1 MANLLSQFIGT
12 RSGTIP
18 VEIFLVGGGGGGG
31 AATGSDSAGG
41 GGSGQ
46 VVYGLYNF
54 DYDKS
59 INVSIGSSGLGSLGS
74 NTPEPNVGNA
84 GGDTR
89 FGAIVAYGGGG
100 GSGSGLLS
108 QWEPDFI
115 SRQNYGSSGGTKR
128 SLSATMPGVCCNFP
142 LGSEFVIRS
151 HDQGPNSQNNNW
163 SDEAVDQTG
172 LWSQAGQGGTTEGN
186 ATVAALI
193 VGRKITPN
201 GFIATGA
208 GNHGDNAVAGGG
220 GGAGG
225 HPGYSQLNR
234 LGGRSDYLGSMQGSH
249 AWYGRG
255 GRGLPGSAIG
265 YPTLE
270 FAGGGGGGGS
280 NYQPGNAGGGNGTYQ
295 TAGGDAL
302 ANSGSGG
309 GGCSGGG
316 NTAYVRGG
324 NGGSGVC
331 IIRYPTSYNAATG
344 IGTAATDSQSGY
356 HVYRWN
362 APGSITFNP

>member
-31 AATGSDSAGG
+31 AAQDATGSGG

-59 INVSIGSSGLGSLGS
+59 INVSIGSSGLGSRS
-74 NTPEPNVGNA
+74 YETPEPNVGNA

-100 GSGSGLLS
+100 GSGYSIQN
-108 QWEPDFI
+108 QWDPEFI
-115 SRQNYGSSGGTKR
+115 ARQNYGSSGGTTG
-128 SLSATMPGVCCNFP
+128 SLPATNSSVCCNFP
-142 LGSEFVIRS
+142 LGSEFIVRS
-151 HDQGPNSQNNNW
+151 SDQGPNAAPVNR
-163 SDEAVDQTG
+163 DETG
-172 LWSQAGQGGTTEGN
+172 VWGSYPGSTEGS
-186 ATVAALI
+186 AMVGGLI

-208 GNHGDNAVAGGG
+208 GNHGTGTAAGGG

-225 HPGYSQLNR
+225 HPGAS
-234 LGGRSDYLGSMQGSH
+234 GSVTTDYLGSLSGSKQ
-249 AWYGRG
+249 WYGRG

-265 YPTLE
+265 YPALE
-270 FAGGGGGGGS
+270 FAGGGGAGAPT
-280 NYQPGNAGGGNGTYQ
+280 NAQPGNAGGGNGRITGDGYHA
-295 TAGGDAL
+295 TA
-302 ANSGSGG
+302 NTGSGG
-309 GGCSGGG
+309 GGTNAPSGGLM
-316 NTAYVRGG
+316 RGG

-331 IIRYPTSYNAATG
+331 IIRYPTAYNAATG
-344 IGTAATDSQSGY
+344 IGTVATDPQPGY

-362 APGSITFNP
+362 GPGSITFNP

>member
-18 VEIFLVGGGGGGG
+18 VEIFLVGGGGGAGAGTNMGG
-31 AATGSDSAGG
+31 SGG

-59 INVSIGSSGLGSLGS
+59 INVSIGSSGLGSAYS
-74 NTPEPNVGNA
+74 DTPEPAVGNA

-100 GSGSGLLS
+100 GSGHLVYN
-108 QWEPDFI
+108 QWHPEFVEK
-115 SRQNYGSSGGTKR
+115 QNYGSSGGT
-128 SLSATMPGVCCNFP
+128 SGGPGEVHMSVCCNFP
-142 LGSEFVIRS
+142 LGSEFVIRAS
-151 HDQGPNSQNNNW
+151 DQGRVDNNV
-163 SDEAVDQTG
+163 DETG
-172 LWSQAGQGGTTEGN
+172 LYPGSGNGSGSTEGN
-186 ATVAALI
+186 AMVGGLI
-193 VGRKITPN
+193 IGRKITPN

-208 GNHGDNAVAGGG
+208 GNHGSSGTAGGG

-225 HPGYSQLNR
+225 HPGASFLD
-234 LGGRSDYLGSMQGSH
+234 RSNARADYLGSLFGTAQ
-249 AWYGRG
+249 WYGRG
-255 GRGLPGSAIG
+255 GRGLPGSVIG
-265 YPTLE
+265 YPALE
-270 FAGGGGGGGS
+270 FAGGGGGGASS
-280 NYQPGNAGGGNGTYQ
+280 NAQPGNAGGGDGRITGVGN
-295 TAGGDAL
+295 DAT

-309 GGCSGGG
+309 GGTKGDGSG
-316 NTAYVRGG
+316 NPVRGG

-331 IIRYPTSYNAATG
+331 IIRYPTSYNAATASG
-344 IGTAATDSQSGY
+344 NVATPAQSGY

-362 APGSITFNP
+362 GPGSITFNP

>member
-18 VEIFLVGGGGGGG
+18 VEIFLVGGGGGAGAGTNMGG
-31 AATGSDSAGG
+31 SGG

-59 INVSIGSSGLGSLGS
+59 INVSIGSSGLGSAYS
-74 NTPEPNVGNA
+74 DTPEPAVGNA

-100 GSGSGLLS
+100 GSGHLVYN
-108 QWEPDFI
+108 QWHPEFVEK
-115 SRQNYGSSGGTKR
+115 QNYGSSGGT
-128 SLSATMPGVCCNFP
+128 SGGPGEVHMSVCCNFP
-142 LGSEFVIRS
+142 LGSEFVIRAS
-151 HDQGPNSQNNNW
+151 DQGRVDNNV
-163 SDEAVDQTG
+163 DETG
-172 LWSQAGQGGTTEGN
+172 LYPGSGNGSGSTEGN
-186 ATVAALI
+186 AMVGGLI
-193 VGRKITPN
+193 IGRKTTPN

-208 GNHGDNAVAGGG
+208 GNHGNPGGPGTAGGG

-225 HPGYSQLNR
+225 HPGGSYLDRTNAR
-234 LGGRSDYLGSMQGSH
+234 ADYLGSLFGTTQ
-249 AWYGRG
+249 WYGRG

-265 YPTLE
+265 YPALE
-270 FAGGGGGGGS
+270 FAGGGGGGGAA
-280 NYQPGNAGGGNGTYQ
+280 NVQPGNAGGG
-295 TAGGDAL
+295 AGSVTGDGNDAT

-309 GGCSGGG
+309 GGTAATSGHF
-316 NTAYVRGG
+316 RGG

-344 IGTAATDSQSGY
+344 IGTVATDPQPGY

>member
-1 MANLLSQFIGT
+1 MANLLSQFIGSN
-12 RSGTIP
+12 SGTIP
-18 VEIFLVGGGGGGG
+18 VEVFIVGGGGGAG
-31 AATGSDSAGG
+31 AATGNENAGG

-46 VVYGLYNF
+46 VVYGVYDFNYN
-54 DYDKS
+54 KS

-89 FGAIVAYGGGG
+89 FGAIVSYGGGG
-100 GSGSGLLS
+100 GGGYSILS

-128 SLSATMPGVCCNFP
+128 SPSGTIPGVCCNFP

-151 HDQGPNSQNNNW
+151 HDQGPNSQNNNY
-163 SDEAVDQTG
+163 SDEAVDLTG
-172 LWSQAGQGGTTEGN
+172 IWSQRGQGGSTEGN

-193 VGRKITPN
+193 VGRKTTPN
-201 GFIATGA
+201 GFIAHGA
-208 GNHGDNAVAGGG
+208 GNHGDNNVAGGG

-234 LGGRSDYLGSMQGSH
+234 LAARSDYLGSMQGSVG
-249 AWYGRG
+249 WYGRG

-280 NYQPGNAGGGNGTYQ
+280 SYQPGNAGGGNGAFQ
-295 TAGGDAL
+295 TDGGDAL

-309 GGCSGGG
+309 GGGSGDGSG
-316 NTAYVRGG
+316 LFKRGG

-331 IIRYPTSYNAATG
+331 IIRYPTSYNAATASG
-344 IGTAATDSQSGY
+344 NVATPAQSGY
-356 HVYRWN
+356 HVYRWD

>member
-1 MANLLSQFIGT
+1 MDINRVIDIIRTLKEDAPTMSMG
-12 RSGTIP
+12 
-18 VEIFLVGGGGGGG
+18 
-31 AATGSDSAGG
+31 AGG
-41 GGSGQ
+41 IAGTLSPITPGG
-46 VVYGLYNF
+46 
-54 DYDKS
+54 
-59 INVSIGSSGLGSLGS
+59 
-74 NTPEPNVGNA
+74 A
-84 GGDTR
+84 GGDSK
-89 FGAIVAYGGGG
+89 FGYVVAYGGGG
-100 GSGSGLLS
+100 GGTEGSS
-108 QWEPDFI
+108 FI
-115 SRQNYGSSGGTKR
+115 QYDPLYRSNQNYGSSGGVVQ
-128 SLSATMPGVCCNFP
+128 APGGFKVVMGSHP
-142 LGSEFVIRS
+142 LGAEYITRLG
-151 HDQGPNSQNNNW
+151 DYGGPRTIDDNNTNS
-163 SDEAVDQTG
+163 S
-172 LWSQAGQGGTTEGN
+172 TESY
-186 ATVAALI
+186 ALNHGFI
-193 VGRKITPN
+193 SGRKITPH

-234 LGGRSDYLGSMQGSH
+234 LGGRSDYLGSMQGTTG
-249 AWYGRG
+249 WYGRG

-362 APGSITFNP
+362 TPGSITFNP